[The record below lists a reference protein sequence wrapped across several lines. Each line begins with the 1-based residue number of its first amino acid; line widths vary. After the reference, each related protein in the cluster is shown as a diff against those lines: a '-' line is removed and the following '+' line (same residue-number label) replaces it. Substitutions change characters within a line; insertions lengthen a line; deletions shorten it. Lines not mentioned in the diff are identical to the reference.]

1 MTSFHESLL
10 SLIRAIVRGDQG
22 VPLAMDVCWAKV
34 KEEAER
40 QGVQGLC
47 LDAFELLPAEQQ
59 PDKEILLEWLG
70 LTVFLERLYESHR
83 KAIEALSCFY
93 QQNGIKMMLLKGYGL
108 SQYWP
113 KPEHRPVGD
122 MDIYLGSCWQEA
134 DRLVS
139 DRLAIKVDDSHE
151 HHTCFT
157 FQGVSVENHYDIVNT
172 KVHESSRE
180 LEALFKRIAIFDK
193 PLKME
198 KGVIYLPSPTLNAIF
213 LIRHLGQ
220 HFAGAEATLR
230 QLLDWGF
237 FMQHEHENVD
247 WELVVSTL
255 KEVGI
260 YRFFQ
265 QINAICVDYLG
276 FSESSFP
283 QIEREA
289 DLERRIIEDILSPEF
304 GKEKPKG
311 NTLQVICFKIRRF
324 FANRWKRE
332 LVFREGI
339 WSQLW
344 YGSIAHL
351 KRFKTIRD

>member
-1 MTSFHESLL
+1 MAKEQEVLL
-10 SLIRAIVRGDQG
+10 SLIKATVSGAHIETLKADI
-22 VPLAMDVCWAKV
+22 CWKKV
-34 KEEAER
+34 KEEVTR

-47 LDAFELLPAEQQ
+47 LDALELLPAEQQ
-59 PDKEILLEWLG
+59 PDKMILLEWLG
-70 LTVFLERLYESHR
+70 MTVCLERLYESHR

-108 SQYWP
+108 SLYWP

-122 MDIYLGSCWQEA
+122 MDIYLGGCWQQA
-134 DRLVS
+134 DRIVS
-139 DRLAIKVDDSHE
+139 DRLGIKVDDGHE

-172 KVHESSRE
+172 KVNESSRE
-180 LEALFKRIAIFDK
+180 LEVLFKRIATFDK

-198 KGVIYLPSPTLNAIF
+198 KSEIFLPSPTLNAIF

-237 FMQHEHENVD
+237 FMQHEYENVD
-247 WELVVSTL
+247 WGLVVSTL
-255 KEVGI
+255 KKVGI

-276 FSESSFP
+276 FSESTFP
-283 QIEREA
+283 QIERDA
-289 DLERRIIEDILSPEF
+289 ALEKRIVEDILSPEF
-304 GKEKPKG
+304 GEEKPKG
-311 NTLQVICFKIRRF
+311 NTLQVICFKTRRF

-339 WSQLW
+339 WNQLW

-351 KRFKTIRD
+351 RRYNTIKD

>member
-1 MTSFHESLL
+1 M
-10 SLIRAIVRGDQG
+10 SLIEIAVRSSPAD
-22 VPLAMDVCWAKV
+22 LIKEDLNWKKV
-34 KEEAER
+34 IDFATR

-47 LDAFELLPAEQQ
+47 FDALELMSEHR
-59 PDKEILLEWLG
+59 PDIAILMDWFG
-70 LTVFLERLYESHR
+70 QMVCLERLYESHR
-83 KAIEALSCFY
+83 KAIDALSCFY
-93 QQNGIKMMLLKGYGL
+93 QQNGIMMLLLKGYGL
-108 SQYWP
+108 SLYWP
-113 KPEHRPVGD
+113 KRNHRPVGD

-134 DRLVS
+134 DKLINEKLGIR
-139 DRLAIKVDDSHE
+139 IDDGHE

-172 KVHESSRE
+172 KVNESSRE
-180 LEALFKRIAIFDK
+180 LEVLFKRIATFNK
-193 PLKME
+193 PLNMG

-220 HFAGAEATLR
+220 HFAGAEAILR

-237 FMQHEHENVD
+237 FMQHEHEKVD
-247 WELVVSTL
+247 WELVASTL
-255 KEVGI
+255 RKVGI

-289 DLERRIIEDILSPEF
+289 SLERRIIEDILSPEF
-304 GKEKPKG
+304 GEEKPEG
-311 NTLQVICFKIRRF
+311 NTLQVICFKTRRF

-332 LVFREGI
+332 LVYREGI

-344 YGSIAHL
+344 YGSIAHI
-351 KRFKTIRD
+351 RRYNTIKD